1 MAYKQ
6 KNDPFL
12 NKATSSLNRS
22 VRSPMLSRDEPV
34 EPEAGVKDTDPTK
47 EPTEAEKSRARVA
60 RKIAIE
66 KEIRETRVGMGESL
80 KTRNTRSKNVE
91 FIKITDKVAPNALDG
106 IMSMGDED
114 IDSLQQDIKDTA
126 EPFIGLRNAE
136 LSEIATKVGD
146 LDLSKFKT
154 HLEKANISVDDLSKI
169 IGAQVDNLP
178 DLNNDGTPDM
188 FEGVDG
194 RLMRFG
200 VDKLIAYKL
209 RSLK

>member
-22 VRSPMLSRDEPV
+22 VRAPMLSRDATV
-34 EPEAGVKDTDPTK
+34 QPEVGVKDTDPTK

-66 KEIRETRVGMGESL
+66 KKIRETRVSVGESP
-80 KTRNTRSKNVE
+80 KTRNTRSGNME
-91 FIKITDKVAPNALDG
+91 FIRITDKVAPNALDG
-106 IMSMGDED
+106 IMSMSKKD
-114 IDSLQQDIKDTA
+114 IDLLQQDIKDTA
-126 EPFIGLRNAE
+126 EPLIGLRNAE
-136 LSEIATKVGD
+136 LSEKLAKVGD

-154 HLEKANISVDDLSKI
+154 YIEKANISVDDLSKI

-178 DLNNDGTPDM
+178 DLNNDGTPDE
-188 FEGVDG
+188 FEGLGG
-194 RLMRFG
+194 RAKRFAI
-200 VDKLIAYKL
+200 DKLIAYKL
-209 RSLK
+209 RSLR